1 MNSEPRSNVIDLRAW
16 WGRSLIALMIFP
28 ITGFERLFGFFNITV
43 KRLTE
48 LLPNSWTGS
57 GVN

>member
-1 MNSEPRSNVIDLRAW
+1 VIDLRAW